1 MLDFSLS
8 TKRFGKAIE
17 RVMSEIVSAPFVPVL
32 TVMVDYGMAPFLWLV
47 DAPDQGGIGGNVC
60 DGTGFDDR
68 CPMSEGLWR
77 KFADWVIAFDSTR
90 FFSVDFDTTDWDW
103 TDFHER
109 GVQLARWLKDEV
121 GEKYRVVYYKPCE
134 DPNHRIDARREIL
147 ANGELVPLQ
156 IPIGAFPEPIRFCH
170 HIVSGGQT
178 GADRGAL
185 DFAIE
190 HGYTH
195 GGWAPHGREAE
206 DGKIPLKYQ
215 LVELGHGG
223 YRQRTRRNVEDSD
236 ATLIINRGDL
246 DSGTLATQLFSQR
259 LNKPHL
265 VVQLDHGVTEEVVS
279 RVMEWFQQR
288 EIKTLNVAGPRES
301 KRPGIYRLTRELLDQ
316 VDDAIRRSDSGI
328 KSLIKHYR

>member
-47 DAPDQGGIGGNVC
+47 DAPDQGGIGGNIC
-60 DGTGFDDR
+60 DGTGFDDW
-68 CPMSEGLWR
+68 CPMSEGLWK
-77 KFADWVIAFDSTR
+77 KFADWAIAFDRTQFYS
-90 FFSVDFDTTDWDW
+90 DEFDATDWNW
-103 TDFHER
+103 LEFHAR
-109 GVQLARWLKDEV
+109 GVQLTRWLKEEV
-121 GEKYRVVYYKPCE
+121 GEAYRVVYYKPCE
-134 DPNHRIDARREIL
+134 DPNHRVNEKREIL
-147 ANGELVPLQ
+147 ANGELVPLMM
-156 IPIGAFPEPIRFCH
+156 PKGTFPEPVSFCE

-195 GGWAPHGREAE
+195 GGWAPQGREAE
-206 DGKIPLKYQ
+206 DGKIPVKYQ
-215 LVELGHGG
+215 LIELDHGS

-236 ATLIINRGDL
+236 GTLIINRGDL
-246 DSGTLATQLFSQR
+246 DGGTLATQVFAQR

-265 VVQLDHGVTEEVVS
+265 VVQLDHGITAEVVAS
-279 RVMEWFQQR
+279 VIEWVQR
-288 EIKTLNVAGPRES
+288 HDIKTLNVAGPRES
-301 KRPGIYRLTRELLDQ
+301 KRPGIYRLTRELLAQ
-316 VDDAIRRSDSGI
+316 VDDAIRRSDSG
-328 KSLIKHYR
+328 K

>member
-1 MLDFSLS
+1 MN
-8 TKRFGKAIE
+8 
-17 RVMSEIVSAPFVPVL
+17 EIVSAPFVPVL

-47 DAPDQGGIGGNVC
+47 DAPDQGGIGGNIC
-60 DGTGFDDR
+60 DGTGFDEW

-77 KFADWVIAFDSTR
+77 KFADWAIAFDRTR
-90 FFSVDFDTTDWDW
+90 FYSDDFDTNDWDW
-103 TDFHER
+103 IEFHAR
-109 GVQLARWLKDEV
+109 GVQLAHWLKEEV

-134 DPNHRIDARREIL
+134 DPNHRIDEKREIQ
-147 ANGELVPLQ
+147 ADGELVPILM
-156 IPIGAFPEPIRFCH
+156 PSGAFPEPLRFCR

-195 GGWAPHGREAE
+195 GGWAPHGRESE
-206 DGKIPLKYQ
+206 DGMIPLKYQ

-236 ATLIINRGDL
+236 GTLIINSGDL
-246 DSGTLATQLFSQR
+246 DGGTLATQVFAQR

-265 VVQLDHGVTEEVVS
+265 VVQLDHGVSAKVVAG
-279 RVMEWFQQR
+279 VFEWFQQHD
-288 EIKTLNVAGPRES
+288 IKTLNVAGPRES
-301 KRPGIYRLTRELLDQ
+301 KRPGIYRLTLELLVK
-316 VDDAIRRSDSGI
+316 VDAG
-328 KSLIKHYR
+328 SLS